1 MQNVCAIENGL
12 LVIDITK
19 IAPLRISKIIS
30 CRAHNDAGV
39 DVKTYSLDRLCGDEA
54 HIVRLKSSNSS
65 QKKFEVEFKSALPE
79 LCSYWSFERC
89 HEYAQHPCVGI
100 AGEFWITN
108 SSGAQRGASCRSPQ
122 GFKPVE
128 TKFFD
133 NHVLSRD
140 VTINFYTSSSTTTE
154 DPKVD
159 APSEVGNLQVLL
171 PSVTLLLLLLPLGIW
186 VAKQPSTSRLP
197 SSRAALSSET
207 TTTADGSAGRMLAL
221 GVVSSSASVA
231 PTLLVENPGYQQATS
246 APVPVIPN
254 DTLKFDRPL
263 GEGAFGVVY
272 FGTMDTPL
280 RDAPLPVALKTLHAV
295 GASVHQEVEREAA
308 TLSSLK
314 HDHIVTF
321 YGVCYDSSPMVMV
334 FEYMEQGDLNNYL
347 REHNEDSGVADYLT
361 APLSVMDDLQIAVQ
375 IAAGMSYL
383 ASQHFVHR
391 DLATRNCLVG
401 KNLLVKIGDF
411 GMSRDIYMSDYYTFG
426 CEAMLPVRW
435 MPPESILYRR
445 FTIDSDVW
453 SFGVLLWEIF
463 TGGQQPWYGYSNQ
476 EVITK
481 ITAGHVLPC
490 PEKCP
495 DDMYV
500 IMKKCWV
507 KNPSE
512 RPNMSALHQS
522 ILSLTKLDNCI
533 HIGSL
538 D

>member
-1 MQNVCAIENGL
+1 MNPTHL
-12 LVIDITK
+12 SDFK
-19 IAPLRISKIIS
+19 I
-30 CRAHNDAGV
+30 
-39 DVKTYSLDRLCGDEA
+39 SLQ
-54 HIVRLKSSNSS
+54 I
-65 QKKFEVEFKSALPE
+65 
-79 LCSYWSFERC
+79 
-89 HEYAQHPCVGI
+89 
-100 AGEFWITN
+100 
-108 SSGAQRGASCRSPQ
+108 
-122 GFKPVE
+122 
-128 TKFFD
+128 
-133 NHVLSRD
+133 
-140 VTINFYTSSSTTTE
+140 
-154 DPKVD
+154 
-159 APSEVGNLQVLL
+159 
-171 PSVTLLLLLLPLGIW
+171 
-186 VAKQPSTSRLP
+186 STSRLP

-246 APVPVIPN
+246 AP
-254 DTLKFDRPL
+254 
-263 GEGAFGVVY
+263 
-272 FGTMDTPL
+272 
-280 RDAPLPVALKTLHAV
+280 LKTLHAV

-383 ASQHFVHR
+383 ASQ
-391 DLATRNCLVG
+391 
-401 KNLLVKIGDF
+401 
-411 GMSRDIYMSDYYTFG
+411 FG

-476 EVITK
+476 EVIFIALMLQVITK